1 MRPRKVHKPR
11 VLGYECCGYA
21 RAGRPERREISN
33 EVPPSDGPC
42 EPVAVVDKNEPMKTG
57 KQAPVGGL
65 LTTFVGVDLLGLGVY
80 LALTGTDLMS
90 LLGVIASITGFSLS
104 GYGVALLR
112 RALKQPASA
121 GRWMAD
127 RMAAQGGAGIRDG
140 VHGAAQHLGPAAGQM
155 AKPPAGTT
163 PGPY

>member
-1 MRPRKVHKPR
+1 
-11 VLGYECCGYA
+11 
-21 RAGRPERREISN
+21 
-33 EVPPSDGPC
+33 
-42 EPVAVVDKNEPMKTG
+42 MKTG

-65 LTTFVGVDLLGLGVY
+65 LATFVGVDLLGLGIY

-90 LLGVIASITGFSLS
+90 LLGIIASITGFSVS

-112 RALKQPASA
+112 RAMRQPASA

-127 RMAAQGGAGIRDG
+127 RMAAQSGAKIPDG
-140 VHGAAQHLGPAAGQM
+140 LYGAAQFGPPAGPGQGQ
-155 AKPPAGTT
+155 KPPAA